1 MSWCGK
7 VNTELK
13 LRNPGLA
20 DSVLQWK
27 FYNVTRIS
35 HNLQDNSKL

>member
-13 LRNPGLA
+13 LRNLGLA

-27 FYNVTRIS
+27 FYNITSIR